1 MNLLDDTLS
10 STKNDHHTFKKYVRG
25 SIVNAF
31 IKKKS
36 KSKISLKRLIKSM
49 VYTRFNL
56 NTLNIII
63 PGMTIEILMI
73 KE

>member
-31 IKKKS
+31 IKK
-36 KSKISLKRLIKSM
+36 
-49 VYTRFNL
+49 NL
-56 NTLNIII
+56 NQKFL
-63 PGMTIEILMI
+63 
-73 KE
+73 